1 MTTKNDDKRAQHYAS
16 RDAPPGKIKIANA
29 LLSLLEKKEFN
40 AVTTAEI
47 ARVSGVNEALIY
59 RYFQDK
65 RGLLHGVLEKFIEE
79 FISQIEIDLQEIHGA
94 AEKLRKIVRRSL
106 EYYNRNRVCAKILL
120 LEVRNFPGY
129 FESTTYHLARSYTHL
144 LLDIIEEG
152 IHEGEFRDDLPPRD
166 IMQIILGGAEHL
178 LLPGIIFDKSLN
190 TDSSAKSL
198 CDIIF
203 DGIAR
208 K

>member
-1 MTTKNDDKRAQHYAS
+1 MTTKNDDKRAEYYTS

-29 LLSLLEKKEFN
+29 LLSLLEEKEFN
-40 AVTTAEI
+40 AITTAEI

-79 FISQIEIDLQEIHGA
+79 FMFQIEGDLREAQGG
-94 AEKLRKIVRRSL
+94 AEKLRKLVQRSL

-129 FESTTYHLARSYTHL
+129 FESPTYNLARSYARL

-152 IHEGEFRDDLPPRD
+152 IRVGEFRDDLPPRD
-166 IMQIILGGAEHL
+166 IMQILLGATEHL
-178 LLPGIIFDKSLN
+178 LLPGIIFDKTLD
-190 TDSSAKSL
+190 TDASAKSL
-198 CDIIF
+198 CEIIF
-203 DGIAR
+203 DGIGKR
-208 K
+208 